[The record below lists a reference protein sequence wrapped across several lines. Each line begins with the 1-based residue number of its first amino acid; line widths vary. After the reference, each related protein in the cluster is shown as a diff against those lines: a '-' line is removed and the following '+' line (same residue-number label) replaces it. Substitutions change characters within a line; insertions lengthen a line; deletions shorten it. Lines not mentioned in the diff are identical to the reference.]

1 MLPLF
6 QQIHLQTTTAQG
18 PLNQVKIQQSVNHLS
33 IINLEDVIHTPDYLY
48 IVLELAMKLHFNQ
61 IASAIKYLHSKQIC
75 YRDLKPEN
83 VLLCFTEQTVWAGAN
98 WWT

>member
-1 MLPLF
+1 
-6 QQIHLQTTTAQG
+6 
-18 PLNQVKIQQSVNHLS
+18 V
-33 IINLEDVIHTPDYLY
+33 INTPDYLY
-48 IVLELAMKLHFNQ
+48 IVLEQAMKLHFNQ

-75 YRDLKPEN
+75 HRDLKPEN